1 MKTDIGYYIVN
12 GVKYSSKF
20 DAVMA
25 AKETNSTIDWNFF
38 DDIFSKVNWNLEPVQ
53 TLDELYRIR
62 AQQIRDRYDYV
73 IVFCSGG
80 ADSNNVIRTFLNNNI
95 HVDEVIGLAPMSGL
109 RNWDFNS
116 QNLDESNTITET
128 KFALLPLLNEIS
140 NINPKIK
147 ITINDFFEDIT
158 KYKDEDWTY
167 QSCGNIVTVLTS
179 HFTDV
184 LKFPHIDKLIN
195 QNKRIALVY
204 GTDKPV
210 IRITDSGNLYFIFAD
225 SGINYLNMPAD
236 RERPLVDRVLFYWSP
251 DLPEMLVKQSHVVAK
266 AITMPQYKHIKEYL
280 RARPKAE
287 SIGSFQD
294 LIKMQE
300 LSGKDP
306 VTKQDILN
314 KFSPFNKE
322 NTIPTVFSGK
332 SIYQRT
338 IVPFIYPST
347 YSKDLFQCQKVDADA
362 GFFTK
367 DQQWVHDLHKN
378 TKVSEMVISGVNSL
392 YNSIPAR
399 YLNMNG
405 TGFINHIKYYQFGK
419 VTDFEN
425 LYNVYQ
431 YNA

>member
-1 MKTDIGYYIVN
+1 MKTEIGHYTVN
-12 GVKYSSKF
+12 GKIYPNKF

-25 AKETNSTIDWNFF
+25 AKDTNSTIGWNFF
-38 DDIFSKVNWNLEPVQ
+38 DDVFSKVNWSIEPSQ

-62 AQQIRDRYDYV
+62 AQQIRDTYDYV

-95 HVDEVIGLAPMSGL
+95 PVDEVIGLAPMSGL

-147 ITINDFFEDIT
+147 ITVNDFFEDIT

-204 GTDKPV
+204 GTDKPI
-210 IRITDSGNLYFIFAD
+210 IRIADSGNLYFVFAD
-225 SGINYLNMPAD
+225 SGINYLNMISD
-236 RERPLVDRVLFYWSP
+236 RERALVDRVLFYWSP
-251 DLPEMLVKQSHVVAK
+251 DLPEILVKQSHVVAK
-266 AITMPQYKHIKEYL
+266 TIIMPQYKHIKEYL
-280 RARPKAE
+280 KTRPVTE
-287 SIGSFQD
+287 SIGSFAD

-300 LSGKDP
+300 SKGDNP
-306 VTKQDILN
+306 ISKQDILK

-322 NTIPTVFSGK
+322 NTMPTEFTGK

-338 IVPFIYPST
+338 IIPFIYPST

-378 TKVSEMVISGVNSL
+378 TRVSEMVISGVNAL
-392 YNSIPAR
+392 YNSIPSR

-419 VTDFEN
+419 ITDFEK
-425 LYNVYQ
+425 VY
-431 YNA
+431 AIK